1 MVPKSRNWGN
11 CLTIINDNAGFASLL
26 AAARHRPS
34 TDAAFPPPMDDVVV
48 RNQFDDRTSS
58 IPPVQN
64 PVHVPPLLNAP
75 DAKKL
80 NSKAVPACMSK
91 GKNKHVKCR
100 DAYDA
105 EKLRGDYA
113 IDEMNK
119 FSDSAKSFRTLL
131 VQTNS
136 TNQSFMKRQQTTLIT
151 AMKRNNTL
159 TSKNNQLELSLKTA
173 TADGN

>member
-1 MVPKSRNWGN
+1 
-11 CLTIINDNAGFASLL
+11 
-26 AAARHRPS
+26 
-34 TDAAFPPPMDDVVV
+34 MDDVVV
-48 RNQFDDRTSS
+48 RNQFDGGTSS
-58 IPPVQN
+58 IPPVPN
-64 PVHVPPLLNAP
+64 PVHVPPLLKAP
-75 DAKKL
+75 EAKKL

-173 TADGN
+173 TAENKRLDAQLKKLQAG